1 MARFLAGRFV
11 QSLAALIVLVV
22 GIFVAIRLTG
32 NPAALLLPINAT
44 PEQREEFARQNG
56 FDQPIPVQLVKFF
69 GDILRGDLGTSLR
82 QDRPALQIVLEAFP
96 TTLSLAGI
104 SLLTA
109 LVLALAVGTAAA
121 RRPGGIAD
129 RATSLFGAIAAS
141 IPDFWIAIM
150 GILVFAVAL
159 HWLPTSGHTMT
170 IGWILPVI
178 TVAARPFGILVQIAR
193 GAVSDELIRPYVTT
207 ARSMG
212 IGPQRILYIYV
223 LKNSSVPILTVL
235 GDQAAAIINGAVI
248 AEVIFGFP
256 GVGRLMIEAVS
267 QRDFAVVQATVLVTG
282 TAVVLLNFLLDLAY
296 LRLDPRVQLSGAAR
310 R

>member
-1 MARFLAGRFV
+1 MIRFLGGRLA
-11 QSLAALIVLVV
+11 QSVVALAVLVI
-22 GIFVAIRLTG
+22 GIFVAVRLTG
-32 NPAALLLPINAT
+32 NPATLLLPINAT
-44 PEQREEFARQNG
+44 PEQRDEFARQNG

-69 GDILRGDLGTSLR
+69 GDILRGDLGRSLR
-82 QDRPALQIVLEAFP
+82 QDRPALEIVLEAFP
-96 TTLSLAGI
+96 TTLALAGI
-104 SLLTA
+104 SLLVA
-109 LVLALAVGTAAA
+109 LTLALLIGTAAA

-129 RATSLFGAIAAS
+129 RATSVLGAVAAS

-159 HWLPTSGHTMT
+159 RWLPTSGHVQA
-170 IGWILPVI
+170 IGWILPVA
-178 TVAARPFGILVQIAR
+178 TVAARPFGILVQITR
-193 GAVSDELIRPYVTT
+193 GAVADELVKPYVTT

-212 IGPQRILYIYV
+212 FGPRRVLHLYV

-267 QRDFAVVQATVLVTG
+267 QRDFALVQATVLVTG
-282 TAVVLLNFLLDLAY
+282 TAVVLLNLVLDLAY
-296 LRLDPRVQLSGAAR
+296 LKLDPRIQITGGVPR
-310 R
+310 